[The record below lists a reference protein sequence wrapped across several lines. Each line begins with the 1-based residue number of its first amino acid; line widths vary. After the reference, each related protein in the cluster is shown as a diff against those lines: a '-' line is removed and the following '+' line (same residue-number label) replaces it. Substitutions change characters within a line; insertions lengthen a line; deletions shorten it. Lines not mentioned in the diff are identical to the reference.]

1 MGKKVS
7 HGVSPMMISLHT
19 SYRIHLVGY
28 ALPTVISLLWIVG
41 CATNKATLMQEI
53 EVLLQ
58 QTREEVRQETNRM
71 DMEIA
76 RLRSDVG
83 ELHSAVG
90 QVDSKVGRLGSA
102 VGQVGSEVTRLR
114 TDMRK
119 NDSSIVDLA
128 MRVNQLDQRA
138 VKSDMPSPSNSDMP
152 SPSNDERASQR
163 AEVRSSPISPQQ
175 VADAVSSPSAE
186 PSNALKQGMSQQE
199 ILRLFGNPHSME
211 KILDSVYW
219 YYADGE
225 LKGQYVRFDAT
236 TGYVNGWS
244 SFSPQPF
251 QIDLRATPRRP
262 MR

>member
-1 MGKKVS
+1 MGKKMS

-19 SYRIHLVGY
+19 SYKIHLVGY
-28 ALPTVISLLWIVG
+28 ALPMVISLLWMVG
-41 CATNKATLMQEI
+41 CATDKATLMQEI

-102 VGQVGSEVTRLR
+102 VGQVGSEVTLLR

-119 NDSSIVDLA
+119 NDTSIVDLA
-128 MRVNQLDQRA
+128 MRVNQLDQR
-138 VKSDMPSPSNSDMP
+138 VVRSDMP
-152 SPSNDERASQR
+152 SPSNDERASQWE
-163 AEVRSSPISPQQ
+163 EVRSGPISPQQ

-186 PSNALKQGMSQQE
+186 PSNTLKQGMSQQE
-199 ILRLFGNPHSME
+199 ILRLFGNPHSTE

-244 SFSPQPF
+244 TFSPQPF

-262 MR
+262 MP

>member
-1 MGKKVS
+1 
-7 HGVSPMMISLHT
+7 MMIALHT
-19 SYRIHLVGY
+19 SHRNHLVGY
-28 ALPTVISLLWIVG
+28 AMPVVISLLWIVG
-41 CATNKATLMQEI
+41 CAANKATLMQEI

-58 QTREEVRQETNRM
+58 QTREEVRQETNRL

-102 VGQVGSEVTRLR
+102 VGQVRSEVTLLR

-119 NDSSIVDLA
+119 NDTSIVDLA
-128 MRVNQLDQRA
+128 MRVNQLDQR
-138 VKSDMPSPSNSDMP
+138 VVRSDMP
-152 SPSNDERASQR
+152 SPSNDEQASQR
-163 AEVRSSPISPQQ
+163 GEVRNSPISPQQ
-175 VADAVSSPSAE
+175 VAEAVSSPLAE
-186 PSNALKQGMSQQE
+186 PSKAIKQGMSQQE
-199 ILRLFGNPHSME
+199 ILSMFGNPHSTE

>member
-1 MGKKVS
+1 
-7 HGVSPMMISLHT
+7 
-19 SYRIHLVGY
+19 
-28 ALPTVISLLWIVG
+28 
-41 CATNKATLMQEI
+41 
-53 EVLLQ
+53 
-58 QTREEVRQETNRM
+58 M

-76 RLRSDVG
+76 RLRSDLG
-83 ELHSAVG
+83 ELHAAVG

-102 VGQVGSEVTRLR
+102 VGQVGSEVTLLR

-119 NDSSIVDLA
+119 NDTSIVDLA
-128 MRVNQLDQRA
+128 MRVNQLDQR
-138 VKSDMPSPSNSDMP
+138 VVRSDMP

-163 AEVRSSPISPQQ
+163 GEVRSSPISPQQ

-186 PSNALKQGMSQQE
+186 PSKELKQGMSQQE
-199 ILRLFGNPHSME
+199 ILRMFGNPHSTE

-251 QIDLRATPRRP
+251 QIDLQATPRRP

>member
-1 MGKKVS
+1 
-7 HGVSPMMISLHT
+7 MMIALHT
-19 SYRIHLVGY
+19 SHRNHLVGY
-28 ALPTVISLLWIVG
+28 AMPVVISLLWIVG
-41 CATNKATLMQEI
+41 CATNKAELMQEI
-53 EVLLQ
+53 DVLLQ

-90 QVDSKVGRLGSA
+90 QVNSKVGHLGAA
-102 VGQVGSEVTRLR
+102 VGQVGSEVTLLR

-119 NDSSIVDLA
+119 NDTSIVDLA
-128 MRVNQLDQRA
+128 MRVNQLDQRL
-138 VKSDMPSPSNSDMP
+138 VRSDMP
-152 SPSNDERASQR
+152 SPSNDEGASQPGEAR
-163 AEVRSSPISPQQ
+163 GRPISPPQ
-175 VADAVSSPSAE
+175 ATDAVTSPSTE
-186 PSNALKQGMSQQE
+186 PSKSLKQGMSQQE
-199 ILRLFGNPHSME
+199 ILHMFGNPHSTE
-211 KILDSVYW
+211 NILDSVYW

-251 QIDLRATPRRP
+251 QIDLRATPRRSV
-262 MR
+262 R

>member
-1 MGKKVS
+1 
-7 HGVSPMMISLHT
+7 MMISLHT

-28 ALPTVISLLWIVG
+28 ALPVVISLLWIVG
-41 CATNKATLMQEI
+41 CAANKATLMQEI

-58 QTREEVRQETNRM
+58 QTREEVRQETNRL

-102 VGQVGSEVTRLR
+102 VGQVRSEVTLLR

-119 NDSSIVDLA
+119 NDTSIVDLA
-128 MRVNQLDQRA
+128 MRVNQLDQHL
-138 VKSDMPSPSNSDMP
+138 VKSDMQSPSN
-152 SPSNDERASQR
+152 NERASQG
-163 AEVRSSPISPQQ
+163 EEERSSPISPQQ
-175 VADAVSSPSAE
+175 VPDAVSSPAVE
-186 PSNALKQGMSQQE
+186 PSHALKQGMSQQE
-199 ILRLFGNPHSME
+199 ILRLFGNPHSTE
-211 KILDSVYW
+211 TILDSVYW

-251 QIDLRATPRRP
+251 QIDLRAMPRRS

>member
-1 MGKKVS
+1 
-7 HGVSPMMISLHT
+7 MMIALHT
-19 SYRIHLVGY
+19 SHRIRLVGY
-28 ALPTVISLLWIVG
+28 ATPVVISLLCLVG
-41 CATNKATLMQEI
+41 CATDKAELMQEI
-53 EVLLQ
+53 DVLLQ

-76 RLRSDVG
+76 RLRSDLG
-83 ELHSAVG
+83 ELHAAVG

-102 VGQVGSEVTRLR
+102 VGQVRSEVTLLR

-119 NDSSIVDLA
+119 NDTSIVDLA
-128 MRVNQLDQRA
+128 MRVNQLDPR
-138 VKSDMPSPSNSDMP
+138 VVRSDMP

-163 AEVRSSPISPQQ
+163 GEVRSRPISPQQ
-175 VADAVSSPSAE
+175 VADAVASPSAE
-186 PSNALKQGMSQQE
+186 PSKELKQGMSQQE
-199 ILRLFGNPHSME
+199 ILRMFGNPHSTE

>member
-1 MGKKVS
+1 
-7 HGVSPMMISLHT
+7 
-19 SYRIHLVGY
+19 
-28 ALPTVISLLWIVG
+28 
-41 CATNKATLMQEI
+41 
-53 EVLLQ
+53 
-58 QTREEVRQETNRM
+58 
-71 DMEIA
+71 
-76 RLRSDVG
+76 
-83 ELHSAVG
+83 
-90 QVDSKVGRLGSA
+90 
-102 VGQVGSEVTRLR
+102 
-114 TDMRK
+114 
-119 NDSSIVDLA
+119 
-128 MRVNQLDQRA
+128 
-138 VKSDMPSPSNSDMP
+138 
-152 SPSNDERASQR
+152 
-163 AEVRSSPISPQQ
+163 VRSSPISPQQ

>member
-1 MGKKVS
+1 
-7 HGVSPMMISLHT
+7 MMIALHT
-19 SYRIHLVGY
+19 SHRIHLVGY
-28 ALPTVISLLWIVG
+28 AMPVVISLLWIVG
-41 CATNKATLMQEI
+41 CATNKAELMQEI
-53 EVLLQ
+53 DVLLQ

-102 VGQVGSEVTRLR
+102 VGQVGSEVTLLR

-119 NDSSIVDLA
+119 NDTSIVDLA
-128 MRVNQLDQRA
+128 MRVNQLDQRV
-138 VKSDMPSPSNSDMP
+138 VKSDMP
-152 SPSNDERASQR
+152 SPSNDERASER
-163 AEVRSSPISPQQ
+163 GEVRSSPISPQQ

-186 PSNALKQGMSQQE
+186 RSNALKQGMSQQE
-199 ILRLFGNPHSME
+199 ILRLFGNPHSTE
-211 KILDSVYW
+211 KILESVYW
-219 YYADGE
+219 YYGDGE

-251 QIDLRATPRRP
+251 QIDLRATPSRP
-262 MR
+262 MP

>member
-1 MGKKVS
+1 
-7 HGVSPMMISLHT
+7 MMIALHT
-19 SYRIHLVGY
+19 SQRIRLVGY
-28 ALPTVISLLWIVG
+28 GTSVVISLLCLVG
-41 CATNKATLMQEI
+41 CATDKADLMQEI

-58 QTREEVRQETNRM
+58 QTREEVRRETNRM

-90 QVDSKVGRLGSA
+90 QVDSKVGRLRST
-102 VGQVGSEVTRLR
+102 VGQVGSEVTLLR

-119 NDSSIVDLA
+119 NDTSIVDLA
-128 MRVNQLDQRA
+128 MRVNQLDQRE
-138 VKSDMPSPSNSDMP
+138 VRSGMP

-163 AEVRSSPISPQQ
+163 GEVHNSPISPQQ
-175 VADAVSSPSAE
+175 GADAVSSPSVE
-186 PSNALKQGMSQQE
+186 PSKALKQGMSQQE
-199 ILRLFGNPHSME
+199 ILRMFGNPHSTE
-211 KILDSVYW
+211 EILDSVYW

-251 QIDLRATPRRP
+251 LIDLQATPRSPIRERNP
-262 MR
+262 